1 VTVTGPDRETPYVIC
16 VGTSPDEIAAV
27 TRAVGGKAVII
38 AAQDALALRPLLDSG
53 DSPPSTTRRG
63 PLTIDR
69 MLRRITWDGATIDV
83 SPREFDLLS
92 LLASDTGRVWTFQE
106 ITATVWKMP
115 FLGDADMVLSA
126 VKRLRRRVLVVT
138 TELRILSVRGIG
150 FRLTLLA
157 AGETRCEHPLPRSEP
172 A

>member
-1 VTVTGPDRETPYVIC
+1 MTGADITVASVDTGVQYDHR
-16 VGTSPDEIAAV
+16 
-27 TRAVGGKAVII
+27 
-38 AAQDALALRPLLDSG
+38 ALANQHRG
-53 DSPPSTTRRG
+53 DNS
-63 PLTIDR
+63 
-69 MLRRITWDGATIDV
+69 
-83 SPREFDLLS
+83 
-92 LLASDTGRVWTFQE
+92 VWTFQE